1 MIFQLYNPDCP
12 NLIWDEMKYAA
23 LSNMHQ
29 LLQTSLK
36 TIPFKI
42 HIALNHVKLKLLF
55 VSKLNQ
61 LNLNMSKYAEA

>member
-1 MIFQLYNPDCP
+1 
-12 NLIWDEMKYAA
+12 MKYAA

-36 TIPFKI
+36 TTTFKS
-42 HIALNHVKLKLLF
+42 HIALSHVKLKLLF